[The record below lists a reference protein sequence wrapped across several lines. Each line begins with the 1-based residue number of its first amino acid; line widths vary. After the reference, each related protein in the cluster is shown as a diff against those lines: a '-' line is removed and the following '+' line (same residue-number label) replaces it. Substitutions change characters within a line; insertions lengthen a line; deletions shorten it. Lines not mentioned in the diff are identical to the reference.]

1 MGNDA
6 CTCTKVQANTLQVG
20 CCSHW
25 LTLGCAHCMDAME
38 ETKAGA
44 LDGVQE
50 VLRVSVVGPSAVLPC
65 RATPDAAGYDL
76 SSAEDAVVPPRGRK
90 LISTGL
96 KVSPPPG
103 CFCQVVSRSGLA
115 VRHHIDVG
123 AGIIDADYQGVVHV
137 LLINHSD
144 GPFDVKQ
151 GDRVAQLIVQR
162 IATPAVQEV
171 LETDLVSAAT
181 VRGALGFGS
190 TGV

>member
-1 MGNDA
+1 
-6 CTCTKVQANTLQVG
+6 
-20 CCSHW
+20 
-25 LTLGCAHCMDAME
+25 
-38 ETKAGA
+38 
-44 LDGVQE
+44 
-50 VLRVSVVGPSAVLPC
+50 
-65 RATPDAAGYDL
+65 
-76 SSAEDAVVPPRGRK
+76 
-90 LISTGL
+90 
-96 KVSPPPG
+96 
-103 CFCQVVSRSGLA
+103 
-115 VRHHIDVG
+115 VG